1 MFVYLRQKDSYLA
14 AHIPTAQFFDIDAA
28 FYPTKYKR
36 FASYPSETFEKYAQ
50 LLGIN
55 ADDHLLFYGR
65 GNPFQTMIFP
75 ARVYWL
81 FKVIYFL
88 ININIGI

>member
-1 MFVYLRQKDSYLA
+1 MYLTS
-14 AHIPTAQFFDIDAA
+14 HIPTAQFLDIDAA
-28 FYPTKYKR
+28 FYPSIHER
-36 FASYPSETFEKYAQ
+36 FASYPSEIFEKYAQ

-65 GNPFQTMIFP
+65 GNAFSTMIFP

-81 FKVIYFL
+81 FKVIFL
-88 ININIGI
+88 LLMGAF